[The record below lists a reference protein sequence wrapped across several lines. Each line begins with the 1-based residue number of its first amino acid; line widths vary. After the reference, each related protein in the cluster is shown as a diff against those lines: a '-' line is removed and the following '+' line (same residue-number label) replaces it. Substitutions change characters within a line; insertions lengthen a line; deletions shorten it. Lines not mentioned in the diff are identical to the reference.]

1 MSNSIIAF
9 GGFVLMFVL
18 MALRVPIGL
27 SMAIAGVAG
36 FSAVNGFWP
45 GLNLL
50 MNSPF
55 RTVTDYTLSVIPM
68 FVLMGIF
75 ATASGMS
82 RELFRANKAWFGH
95 WKGGAVIS
103 TILACGGFA
112 AINGSSVATAATMT
126 TVALPEMREQGY
138 DAGLSTGA
146 IAAGGTL
153 GIMIPPS
160 VVMLLYGILTDQD
173 VSKLFMA
180 GILPGM
186 LAIVMYIITTQIVI
200 WRRPGLA
207 PVGEKAPMSERIAS
221 LKDIW
226 ATMLLFVIVVVAMYG
241 GFVTVTEAAG
251 VGAVGAM
258 LIGIIRGRLG
268 PRRIM
273 RCLVEALQTS
283 ASIFV
288 IAIGAYLFG
297 YFLTVTQTTQ
307 NLTDLLV
314 HLPIGPYGVLALI
327 LLVYLIMGAL
337 MDELA
342 IILLTVPIIYP
353 VIVALG
359 FDPIWFGVIIVMV
372 VTLGLILPPVGMNVF
387 VINSIAR
394 DVSLGRIYGG
404 VMPFIASDILR
415 LVILVMFP
423 WISLVIPNS
432 MN

>member
-1 MSNSIIAF
+1 MSNTFIAV
-9 GGFVLMFVL
+9 GGFAIMFLL
-18 MALRVPIGL
+18 MAVRVPIGFA
-27 SMAIAGVAG
+27 MGIAGVAG

-55 RTVTDYTLSVIPM
+55 RTATDYTLSVVPM

-75 ATASGMS
+75 ATAGGMS

-95 WKGGAVIS
+95 LKGGSIIS

-138 DAGLSTGA
+138 DAGLAAGA

-180 GILPGM
+180 GIIPG
-186 LAIVMYIITTQIVI
+186 LLGIAFYIVTVRVVM
-200 WRRPGLA
+200 WRRPDLC
-207 PVGEKAPMSERIAS
+207 PIGERSSREERVAS
-221 LKDIW
+221 VKDIW
-226 ATMLLFVIVVVAMYG
+226 ATLLLFVVVVVAMYG

-251 VGAVGAM
+251 VGAVGAL
-258 LIGIIRGRLG
+258 LIGVARGRLG
-268 PRRIM
+268 PSKILE
-273 RCLVEALQTS
+273 CLVEALRTS

-307 NLTDLLV
+307 ALTDFLV
-314 HLPIGPYGVLALI
+314 HLPVGPYGVLALI
-327 LLVYLIMGAL
+327 LVVYLIMGAL

-342 IILLTVPIIYP
+342 IILLTVPIIFP

-372 VTLGLILPPVGMNVF
+372 VTLGLIMPPVGMNVF
-387 VINSIAR
+387 VINSISR
-394 DVSLGRIYGG
+394 DVSLPRIYKG
-404 VMPFIASDILR
+404 VMPFIAADIIR
-415 LVILVMFP
+415 LAILVAFP

-432 MN
+432 MH

>member
-1 MSNSIIAF
+1 MSETLIAVGCF
-9 GGFVLMFVL
+9 GLMFVL
-18 MALRVPIGL
+18 MAIRVPIGFT
-27 SMAIAGVAG
+27 MAISGVVG
-36 FSAVNGFWP
+36 FSLVSGVKPA
-45 GLNLL
+45 LNLL
-50 MNSPF
+50 MNSPL
-55 RTVTDYTLSVIPM
+55 RTATDYTLSVIPM

-75 ATASGMS
+75 ATAGGMS

-95 WKGGAVIS
+95 LRGGAAIS

-138 DAGLSTGA
+138 DAGIAAGA

-160 VVMLLYGILTDQD
+160 VAMLLYGILTNQD

-180 GILPGM
+180 GILPG
-186 LAIVMYIITTQIVI
+186 LLGIVLYIVTLRIII
-200 WRRPGLA
+200 WRKPELC
-207 PVGEKAPMSERIAS
+207 PVGEKASWEERVKS

-226 ATMLLFVIVVVAMYG
+226 ATLLLFAVIVGAMYG
-241 GFVTVTEAAG
+241 GFVTITEAAG
-251 VGAVGAM
+251 VGAMGAL
-258 LIGIIRGRLG
+258 LIGILRGRLG
-268 PRRIM
+268 PRRILE
-273 RCLVEALQTS
+273 CLIEALRTS

-288 IAIGAYLFG
+288 IAIGAYVFG

-307 NLTDLLV
+307 ALTAYLVDLPV
-314 HLPIGPYGVLALI
+314 GPYGVLTLI
-327 LLVYLIMGAL
+327 IIVYLVMGAI

-342 IILLTVPIIYP
+342 IILLTVPIIFP
-353 VIVALG
+353 VIVHLG

-372 VTLGLILPPVGMNVF
+372 VTLGLISPPVGMNVF

-394 DVSLGRIYGG
+394 DVSLSRIFKG
-404 VMPFIASDILR
+404 VMPFIVSDLFR
-415 LVILVMFP
+415 LALLVIFP
-423 WISLVIPNS
+423 WIALVIPNS

>member
-1 MSNSIIAF
+1 MSNTFIAI
-9 GGFVLMFVL
+9 GGFVIMFAL
-18 MALRVPIGL
+18 MALRVPIGF
-27 SMAIAGVAG
+27 SMGIAGVIGFAG
-36 FSAVNGFWP
+36 VNGFWP

-75 ATASGMS
+75 ATAGGMS

-95 WKGGAVIS
+95 LKGGSIIS

-138 DAGLSTGA
+138 DPGISAGA

-160 VVMLLYGILTDQD
+160 VVMLLYGILTDQN

-180 GILPGM
+180 GILPGL
-186 LAIVMYIITTQIVI
+186 LAIVMYIATTRIVI
-200 WRRPGLA
+200 HFRPELC
-207 PVGEKAPMSERIAS
+207 PVGARSPWSERIDS

-226 ATMLLFVIVVVAMYG
+226 ATLLLFAVVVGAMYG
-241 GFVTVTEAAG
+241 GFVTVTEAAS

-258 LIGIIRGRLG
+258 VIGILRGRLG
-268 PRRIM
+268 PKRIL

-288 IAIGAYLFG
+288 IAMGAYLFG

-307 NLTDLLV
+307 KLTDLLV
-314 HLPIGPYGVLALI
+314 HLPVGPYGVLALI
-327 LLVYLIMGAL
+327 LVVYLIMGAL

-387 VINSIAR
+387 VINSISR
-394 DVSLGRIYGG
+394 DVSLGQIYRG

-415 LVILVMFP
+415 LTILVLFP